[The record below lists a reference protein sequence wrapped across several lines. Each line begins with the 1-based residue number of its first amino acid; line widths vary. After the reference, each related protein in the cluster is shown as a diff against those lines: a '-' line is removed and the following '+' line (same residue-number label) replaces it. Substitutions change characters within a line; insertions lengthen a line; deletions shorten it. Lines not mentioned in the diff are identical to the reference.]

1 MVDRPLGFGG
11 VEEWLSVGLRIWKKK
26 VAALDQMIRAKKV
39 LAICLTSDLS
49 LSHLS

>member
-1 MVDRPLGFGG
+1 MAFCWSQDL
-11 VEEWLSVGLRIWKKK
+11 EKKN